1 VSDDAEERADE
12 EAAAPHPRET
22 SSFFG
27 HREAEQALL
36 AAYRGGRIPHAVL
49 IGGPQGI
56 GKATLAYRMAKFVLA
71 HPDPASAAVAAAQ
84 DLSVD
89 AGNPA
94 ARRVAMQSHPDLLTI
109 ERTLNDKGRLR
120 QQIAIEDVRRSI
132 AFFGSTAGEG
142 GWRIG
147 IVDALDEMNTAG
159 ENALLKILEE
169 PPPRSLLFLV
179 SHSPGGVRATLRSRC
194 RRLMLRPLEEDDVRR
209 AVAAALNRD
218 ADDEEIRGAARLADG
233 SVARALSLM
242 DGEVLDLRDKVAA
255 LLAQLPTPDPL
266 ALHAL
271 GEALG
276 GAEQRVMD
284 GVIEALEDWLSAQ
297 LRLQTDR
304 ARMARMAAAA
314 EEIGRAARLAG
325 VYNLDRKPLIFQT
338 FGLLADAARG
348 C

>member
-27 HREAEQALL
+27 HHEAEQALL

-218 ADDEEIRGAARLADG
+218 AADEEIRGAARLADG

-271 GEALG
+271 GDALG
-276 GAEQRVMD
+276 GAEQRVVD
-284 GVIEALEDWLSAQ
+284 GVIEAVEDWLSAQ

-325 VYNLDRKPLIFQT
+325 IYNLDRKPLIFQT